1 MGNIPNVKVAFLKTY
16 LKDTVEYKWV
26 VSIMDKEILKIFI
39 SNGMAMT
46 AVQDVR
52 RHMLGART

>member
-1 MGNIPNVKVAFLKTY
+1 MGNIANVKGAFLNTY
-16 LKDTVEYKWV
+16 FKDTVEYQWV

-39 SNGMAMT
+39 SNGMAMS
-46 AVQDVR
+46 AVQEVR